1 MIREATDNDRE
12 AIIQL
17 IDEIF
22 QEYGDRVFL
31 EGAES
36 DLMAISDEFYGKG
49 GQFWVYEID
58 HQIVGTAAVV
68 PDDAGK
74 AVLKRVYLHK
84 NYRGSGIADELLQ
97 KTQDWCRKNN
107 FGTLCFWS
115 DTRFERAHYFYEKRG
130 FKRGGVRQ
138 MNDGNMPYEE
148 FYFEKNLDA

>member
-68 PDDAGK
+68 PDNAGK

-97 KTQDWCRKNN
+97 KLRIGAAKTISARSV
-107 FGTLCFWS
+107 FGRTPGLSAPTIFTKS
-115 DTRFERAHYFYEKRG
+115 A
-130 FKRGGVRQ
+130 VS
-138 MNDGNMPYEE
+138 NAAE
-148 FYFEKNLDA
+148 FAG